1 MNKFY
6 EAIATQ
12 NVPLLQELILDTE
25 IRFQL
30 DFPEQCFQDE
40 DFEYELYML
49 PLSKAVELGNFEII
63 EILLK
68 ERDYAQKKSRKINKK
83 K

>member
-30 DFPEQCFQDE
+30 DFQEQCFQDE